1 MIAVLKYP
9 PLAGELVEN
18 AREELKGIVWE
29 KAAKRIDA
37 VYGFVTSAGKA

>member
-18 AREELKGIVWE
+18 AREELKQIHWE
-29 KAAKRIDA
+29 KAAERIA
-37 VYGFVTSAGKA
+37 SVYGSVTSTGKA